1 MKFRII
7 EEAWGVNRK
16 TGERKV
22 RRTAER
28 IFTPEA
34 GQIIEFPLGRRRF
47 SIVSA
52 DEERVVLRVQCENSD
67 DEKEFIIE
75 CGTGGFYNPRSCDGG
90 YRYLFE
96 FDTNEPQGRPAA
108 GRRRGKECRYSIAIK
123 VEKAAGE
130 HDYTQS
136 KFFGSPT
143 VPNEWVERFY
153 DDIIFLAQIRLSDIA
168 EYDPDNILPHSGY
181 LYFFLDAEMYPSD
194 QLYVWVE
201 YYDGEPDT
209 IIDDFNELS
218 PLPCGLNEDWLI
230 SFGAAPPDADGTKLL
245 GLPSGA
251 AGSSCCNTTRLILKE
266 FPILR
271 TLTGMHMCCSAGMK
285 RILTELS
292 IRLTEHN
299 RPNKNAETAG
309 TSIRKNT

>member
-7 EEAWGVNRK
+7 EEAWGINRK

-47 SIVSA
+47 GIASA

-75 CGTGGFYNPRSCDGG
+75 CGAGGFYNPRSCDGG

-251 AGSSCCNTTRLILKE
+251 AGEDTSLPKLLLQYDPLDFEGVPYLENVDGYAYVLFGRDEKD
-266 FPILR
+266 FDGAVYKVDR
-271 TLTGMHMCCSAGMK
+271 T
-285 RILTELS
+285 
-292 IRLTEHN
+292 
-299 RPNKNAETAG
+299 
-309 TSIRKNT
+309 

>member
-7 EEAWGVNRK
+7 EEAWGINRK

-47 SIVSA
+47 GIVSA
-52 DEERVVLRVQCENSD
+52 DEERVVLRVQCENSA

-75 CGTGGFYNPRSCDGG
+75 CGAGGFYNPRSCDGG

-96 FDTNEPQGRPAA
+96 FDTDEPQGKPAA
-108 GRRRGKECRYSIAIK
+108 GRRKKKECRYSIAIK

-168 EYDPDNILPHSGY
+168 EHDPDNILPHSGY

-251 AGSSCCNTTRLILKE
+251 AGEDASLPKLLLQYDPLDFEGVPYLENVDGYAYVLFGRDEKD
-266 FPILR
+266 FDGAVYKVDR
-271 TLTGMHMCCSAGMK
+271 T
-285 RILTELS
+285 
-292 IRLTEHN
+292 
-299 RPNKNAETAG
+299 
-309 TSIRKNT
+309 

>member
-7 EEAWGVNRK
+7 EEAWGINRK

-28 IFTPEA
+28 IFYPGGGA
-34 GQIIEFPLGRRRF
+34 DNRISARRRRF
-47 SIVSA
+47 GIVSA
-52 DEERVVLRVQCENSD
+52 DEERVVLRVQCENSA

-96 FDTNEPQGRPAA
+96 FDTDELQGRPSA
-108 GRRRGKECRYSIAIK
+108 GRRKKKECRYSIAIK

-130 HDYTQS
+130 HDYTQAS
-136 KFFGSPT
+136 SSLADSA
-143 VPNEWVERFY
+143 NEWVERFY

-245 GLPSGA
+245 GMPSGA
-251 AGSSCCNTTRLILKE
+251 AREDASLPKLLLQYDPLDFEGVPYLENVDGYAYVLFGRDEKD
-266 FPILR
+266 FDGAVYKVDR
-271 TLTGMHMCCSAGMK
+271 T
-285 RILTELS
+285 
-292 IRLTEHN
+292 
-299 RPNKNAETAG
+299 
-309 TSIRKNT
+309 

>member
-47 SIVSA
+47 GIVSA
-52 DEERVVLRVQCENSD
+52 DEERVVLRVQCENSA

-75 CGTGGFYNPRSCDGG
+75 CGAGGFYNPRSCDGG

-96 FDTNEPQGRPAA
+96 FDTNEPHGKPSA
-108 GRRRGKECRYSIAIK
+108 GRRRGKESRYSIAIK

-251 AGSSCCNTTRLILKE
+251 AGEDAS
-266 FPILR
+266 FPKLLLQYDPLDFEGVPSR
-271 TLTGMHMCCSAGMK
+271 E
-285 RILTELS
+285 R
-292 IRLTEHN
+292 
-299 RPNKNAETAG
+299 
-309 TSIRKNT
+309 

>member
-1 MKFRII
+1 MKKSLLLNAVPADSTTRVHVTEVIGI
-7 EEAWGVNRK
+7 CSSSIRMNRK
-16 TGERKV
+16 ANR
-22 RRTAER
+22 
-28 IFTPEA
+28 
-34 GQIIEFPLGRRRF
+34 
-47 SIVSA
+47 
-52 DEERVVLRVQCENSD
+52 
-67 DEKEFIIE
+67 
-75 CGTGGFYNPRSCDGG
+75 PRGD
-90 YRYLFE
+90 
-96 FDTNEPQGRPAA
+96 AKK
-108 GRRRGKECRYSIAIK
+108 KECRYSIAIK

-251 AGSSCCNTTRLILKE
+251 AGEDASLPKLLLQYDPLDFEGVPYLENVDGYAYVLFGRDEKD
-266 FPILR
+266 FDGAVYKVDR
-271 TLTGMHMCCSAGMK
+271 T
-285 RILTELS
+285 
-292 IRLTEHN
+292 
-299 RPNKNAETAG
+299 
-309 TSIRKNT
+309 

>member
-7 EEAWGVNRK
+7 EEAWGINRK

-47 SIVSA
+47 GIVSA

-75 CGTGGFYNPRSCDGG
+75 CGAGGFYNPRSCDGG
-90 YRYLFE
+90 YRYLFD
-96 FDTNEPQGRPAA
+96 FDTDEPQGRPSA
-108 GRRRGKECRYSIAIK
+108 GRRRGKESRYSIAIK

-130 HDYTQS
+130 HDYMQS

-251 AGSSCCNTTRLILKE
+251 AGEDASLPKLLLQYDPLDFEGVPYLKNVDGYAYVLFGRDE
-266 FPILR
+266 KDFDGAVYKVDR
-271 TLTGMHMCCSAGMK
+271 T
-285 RILTELS
+285 
-292 IRLTEHN
+292 
-299 RPNKNAETAG
+299 
-309 TSIRKNT
+309 

>member
-1 MKFRII
+1 MFRPMRSALCFVCNVKIRPMKKSLLLNAVPADSTTRVHVTEVIGI
-7 EEAWGVNRK
+7 CSISTLMNRK
-16 TGERKV
+16 
-22 RRTAER
+22 
-28 IFTPEA
+28 
-34 GQIIEFPLGRRRF
+34 
-47 SIVSA
+47 A
-52 DEERVVLRVQCENSD
+52 DL
-67 DEKEFIIE
+67 
-75 CGTGGFYNPRSCDGG
+75 PRGD
-90 YRYLFE
+90 
-96 FDTNEPQGRPAA
+96 AKK
-108 GRRRGKECRYSIAIK
+108 KECRYSIAIK

-251 AGSSCCNTTRLILKE
+251 AGEDASLPKLLLQYDPLDFEGVPYLENVDGYAYVLFGRDEKD
-266 FPILR
+266 FDGAVYKVDR
-271 TLTGMHMCCSAGMK
+271 T
-285 RILTELS
+285 
-292 IRLTEHN
+292 
-299 RPNKNAETAG
+299 
-309 TSIRKNT
+309 